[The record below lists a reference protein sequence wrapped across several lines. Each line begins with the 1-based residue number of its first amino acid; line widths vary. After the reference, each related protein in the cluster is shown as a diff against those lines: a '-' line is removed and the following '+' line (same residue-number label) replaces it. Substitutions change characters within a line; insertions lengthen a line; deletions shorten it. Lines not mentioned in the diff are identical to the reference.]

1 MVVSL
6 AYRWRDAELTASGP
20 QVDRRCTGRKVLV
33 PTRNLEGR
41 QRLRN
46 LGLKVLLLQQRI
58 VSFYS
63 NRLLSSR
70 VGSP

>member
-1 MVVSL
+1 M
-6 AYRWRDAELTASGP
+6 YRGAELTASGP

-33 PTRNLEGR
+33 PTRSLEGR

-46 LGLKVLLLQQRI
+46 LGLKVLFSQRRI

-63 NRLLSSR
+63 IRLLPSR